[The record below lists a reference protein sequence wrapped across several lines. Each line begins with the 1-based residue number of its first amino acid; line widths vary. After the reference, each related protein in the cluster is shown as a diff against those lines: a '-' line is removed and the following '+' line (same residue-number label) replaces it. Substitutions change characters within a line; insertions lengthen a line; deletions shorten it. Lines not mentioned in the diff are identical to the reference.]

1 MQAVIRR
8 LLIVSLLLFSTIAW
22 ANTTYV
28 VKEGDFLGKIAAQHD
43 CTVADI
49 VRWNPGLDPDRIH
62 VGQKIVIRSATAT
75 SQSTG
80 TSSGRSNEYT
90 VQSGDTMMGIAGKL
104 GVTYNAL
111 LAANRNVNPDRISIG
126 QRLRV
131 PTGSSAA
138 RGGDR
143 VHVVASGDT
152 ISAIAARYGV
162 SIQDLES
169 WNRNLN
175 PDRIQIGQKINIRG
189 GRAVREISYTVVQGD
204 IVGRIAE
211 RHSVT
216 VAELNEWNPKL
227 DPDRIRIG
235 QKLRIFQEGPAEHSE
250 SYGSAHDGRLVNGE
264 QLPSHSAYTIR
275 SSRRAWGTNQA
286 ITYLMEG
293 YDHMRK
299 RYTNLPRIAIHDLSK
314 EGGGPL
320 KPHLSH
326 QTGRDADIGYYHT
339 KCGRRDCE
347 YRVIRASELNAEYQW
362 ELFRYWIDNN
372 QAEYIF
378 MDYTLQE
385 TLYNYAKEK
394 GVSASRLS
402 EMFQYPRGRHTRRGI
417 IRHEPGHQNHF
428 HVRFRCASGDR
439 NCR

>member
-8 LLIVSLLLFSTIAW
+8 LLIISLLLFSTIAW

-62 VGQKIVIRSATAT
+62 VGQKIVIRSSTAT

-80 TSSGRSNEYT
+80 ASSSRPDEYT

-111 LAANRNVNPDRISIG
+111 LAANRNVNPDRISVG

-131 PTGSSAA
+131 PSGSGAT
-138 RGGDR
+138 RGGNQ

-211 RHSVT
+211 RHNVT

-235 QKLRIFQEGPAEHSE
+235 QKLRIFQEGPTEHSE
-250 SYGSAHDGRLVNGE
+250 SHGSAHNGRLVNGE
-264 QLPSHSAYTIR
+264 QLPSHGAYTIR
-275 SSRRAWGTNQA
+275 SSRRAWGTNQS

-299 RYTNLPRIAIHDLSK
+299 RYTNLPRISIRDLSK

-402 EMFQYPRGRHTRRGI
+402 EIFQYPRGRHTRRGI

-428 HVRFRCASGDR
+428 HVRFRCGAGDR
-439 NCR
+439 HCR

>member
-8 LLIVSLLLFSTIAW
+8 FIIISLLLLSSAAW

-28 VKEGDFLGKIAAQHD
+28 VKEGDYLGKIAAQHD

-62 VGQKIVIRSATAT
+62 VGQKILIRSSTATA
-75 SQSTG
+75 QSTG
-80 TSSGRSNEYT
+80 SARSGSNEYV
-90 VQSGDTMMGIAGKL
+90 VQSGDTMMGIASKL
-104 GVTYNAL
+104 GVSYNAL
-111 LAANRNVNPDRISIG
+111 LAANRNVNPDRINIG
-126 QRLRV
+126 QRLNV
-131 PTGSSAA
+131 PTGSGAVS
-138 RGGDR
+138 GGDR
-143 VHVVASGDT
+143 VHVVVAGDT
-152 ISAIAARYGV
+152 ISAIAARHGV
-162 SIQDLES
+162 SVQDLES

-175 PDRIQIGQKINIRG
+175 PDRIQIGQKISIRG
-189 GRAVREISYTVVQGD
+189 GRPVREVNYTVVQGD

-211 RHSVT
+211 RHNVT
-216 VAELNEWNPKL
+216 VAELKEWNPKL
-227 DPDRIRIG
+227 DPDRIQIG
-235 QKLRIFQEGPAEHSE
+235 QKLRIFQEGPTEHSE
-250 SYGSAHDGRLVNGE
+250 SHGSANNGTLVNGE
-264 QLPSHSAYTIR
+264 KLPPHAAYVVR
-275 SSRRAWGTNQA
+275 STRRAWGTNQT
-286 ITYLMEG
+286 ISYLMAG
-293 YDHMRK
+293 FDHMHK
-299 RYTNLPRIAIHDLSK
+299 RFPNLPRIAIHDLSK

-347 YRVIRASELNAEYQW
+347 YRVVRASELNAEYQW

-378 MDYTLQE
+378 VDYTLQE
-385 TLYNYAKEK
+385 AMYNHAKEK
-394 GVSASRLS
+394 GVSSAKLS
-402 EMFQYPRGRHTRRGI
+402 EYFQYPRGRHTRRGV

-428 HVRFRCASGDR
+428 HVRFRCAASDR